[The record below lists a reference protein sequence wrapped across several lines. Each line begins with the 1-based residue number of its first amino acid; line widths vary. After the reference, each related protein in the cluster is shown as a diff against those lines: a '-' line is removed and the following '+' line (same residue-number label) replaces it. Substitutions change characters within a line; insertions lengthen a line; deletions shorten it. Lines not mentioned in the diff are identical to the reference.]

1 MQHISNFNTL
11 IFNKN
16 YLMMVKKILS
26 GLILFCIVV
35 TGCIKNDTKCRY
47 VDSRV
52 IAPITEIDSLKE
64 VLTDSGIT
72 ASQHSSGFF
81 YNISGTGTGT
91 GITNLCSNV
100 TVTYKGSYFNGQ
112 VFDST
117 ATGNVATFQ
126 LGQVIVGWQKGLP
139 LVSKGGDITL
149 YIPPSLAYGTDPVT
163 DTQGNVLIPGNSYL
177 VFVIH
182 VVDIQ

>member
-1 MQHISNFNTL
+1 
-11 IFNKN
+11 
-16 YLMMVKKILS
+16 MMVKKILP
-26 GLILFCIVV
+26 GLILFWVV
-35 TGCIKNDTKCRY
+35 IAGCIKNDTSCRY
-47 VDSRV
+47 VDSKTV
-52 IAPITEIDSLKE
+52 APNTEIDSLQE

-72 ASQHSSGFF
+72 ASQHPSGFF
-81 YNISGTGTGT
+81 YKISGLGTGP

-100 TVTYKGSYFNGQ
+100 TVTYRGSYFNGQ

-139 LVSKGGDITL
+139 LISKGGDITL
-149 YIPPSLAYGTDPVT
+149 FIPPSLGYGANAIT
-163 DTQGNVLIPGNSYL
+163 DTQGNILIPAGSYL
-177 VFVIH
+177 IFVIH